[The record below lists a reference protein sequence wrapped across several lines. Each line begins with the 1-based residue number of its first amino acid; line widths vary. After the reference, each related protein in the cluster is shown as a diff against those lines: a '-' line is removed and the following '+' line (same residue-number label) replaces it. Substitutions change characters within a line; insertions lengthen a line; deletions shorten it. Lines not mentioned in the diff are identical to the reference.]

1 MKYKWFWIVLISILI
16 ALTLCFIWGNSL
28 ESTAKSQAKSTDLL
42 EKLQPILDAA
52 LGPGKVTDHV
62 LRKTAHFVEFT
73 LLGIELR
80 LLFWLLGQRGV
91 QGQANALFAALAAAV
106 ADETIQSHTGR
117 GSQLK
122 DVCLDFS
129 GAVIGSMALFLLALL
144 VVYLRKRRKQP
155 R

>member
-1 MKYKWFWIVLISILI
+1 MKYQKYIIILICILI
-16 ALTLCFIWGNSL
+16 ALTLWFIWANSM
-28 ESTAKSQAKSTDLL
+28 ESTAQSKAKSTDLL
-42 EKLQPILDAA
+42 AKLQPVLDAA
-52 LGPGKVTDHV
+52 LGPGKVTEHA
-62 LRKTAHFVEFT
+62 LRKTAHFLEFT

-80 LLFWLLGQRGV
+80 LLFWLLGQRGI
-91 QGQANALFAALAAAV
+91 QGQANTLFAALAAAV

-129 GAVIGSMALFLLALL
+129 GAVIGSLALFLLALL
-144 VVYLRKRRKQP
+144 AVYLRKRRKHP